1 VKKRQHFPPRR
12 DSRITSQ
19 YIPDTGD
26 ILIGVARGITGGG
39 EILYRIEPEKL
50 AGAIEDRKELAV
62 IVNNLG
68 LLVLAQLSGFN
79 LAESLDDLPRA
90 LAKWGHIEKE
100 FDAAQAEKQV
110 AEALAIAQKTLRDQH
125 FDHGQGDADDGPSD
139 SDCGCRGGADQTIC
153 ASAGCGFCRAAEDM
167 ARKESDEG
175 RDSSGH
181 GEAGPSTGAGSESA
195 GGPDDSGGAGPG
207 DGLAANELGA

>member
-1 VKKRQHFPPRR
+1 MKKRQHFPPRR

-26 ILIGVARGITGGG
+26 ILIGVARGFTGGG

-50 AGAIEDRKELAV
+50 AGAIEDRRELAV

-110 AEALAIAQKTLRDQH
+110 AEALAIAQKTVHQL
-125 FDHGQGDADDGPSD
+125 HGHDGGCDAPDRIKGEP
-139 SDCGCRGGADQTIC
+139 CVCKCECAGTEAQTIC
-153 ASAGCGFCRAAEDM
+153 ANNGCELCENNVR
-167 ARKESDEG
+167 
-175 RDSSGH
+175 
-181 GEAGPSTGAGSESA
+181 
-195 GGPDDSGGAGPG
+195 
-207 DGLAANELGA
+207 LAALDPSSRM

>member
-1 VKKRQHFPPRR
+1 MKKRPHFPPRR

-26 ILIGVARGITGGG
+26 IIVGVARGITGGG

-50 AGAIEDRKELAV
+50 AGAIEDRRELAV

-90 LAKWGHIEKE
+90 LAKWGHMEKE
-100 FDAAQAEKQV
+100 FDATLAEKRV
-110 AEALAIAQKTLRDQH
+110 AEALAIAQKTVHQM
-125 FDHGQGDADDGPSD
+125 HGHDG
-139 SDCGCRGGADQTIC
+139 GCEAPDRAKGEPCVCKCECTGTPNQTIC
-153 ASAGCGFCRAAEDM
+153 AQWCDLC
-167 ARKESDEG
+167 KESDEG

-181 GEAGPSTGAGSESA
+181 GEAGPSAGAGSEST
-195 GGPDDSGGAGPG
+195 GGTDDFGGAGPG
-207 DGLAANELGA
+207 DGLAADELGA